1 MLCLYITDILN
12 SVIRAFA
19 ISYLLKKMFAHFKQ
33 IAAPMSHFPRNYK
46 KAKGS
51 SKLSDDT
58 GHCDCNSGSKLPQFS
73 VFLQVQ

>member
-1 MLCLYITDILN
+1 
-12 SVIRAFA
+12 
-19 ISYLLKKMFAHFKQ
+19 MFAHFKQ

-73 VFLQVQ
+73 VFLQVQWVIENETEKIPNIREHIMQLL